1 MSSVNEDELI
11 RAIAEKLIQQAKKRG
26 KPLPMLEAVAQAVD
40 HVATING
47 ITSRIKNQPSEA
59 DGIFAYIEDIV
70 NWSDS
75 LRTGLA
81 KSYDM
86 DEDEVGGKVNM
97 VEIMAMLLYILL
109 TQYPD
114 VYLYYISKTGDP
126 YLYEVYFNYGSS

>member
-59 DGIFAYIEDIV
+59 EGIFAYIEDIV
-70 NWSDS
+70 N
-75 LRTGLA
+75 
-81 KSYDM
+81 
-86 DEDEVGGKVNM
+86 
-97 VEIMAMLLYILL
+97 
-109 TQYPD
+109 
-114 VYLYYISKTGDP
+114 
-126 YLYEVYFNYGSS
+126 